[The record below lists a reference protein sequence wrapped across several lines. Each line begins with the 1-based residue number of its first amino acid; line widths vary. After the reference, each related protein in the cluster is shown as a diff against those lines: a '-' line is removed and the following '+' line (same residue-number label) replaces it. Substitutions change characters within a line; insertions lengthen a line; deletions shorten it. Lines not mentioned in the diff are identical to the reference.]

1 MGRWCFRHRK
11 VVLALWLIALVGL
24 FGVNKAAKPAFSN
37 KFQLPNTPSAAALNL
52 LQKDFPSASGS
63 SDQIVLHATAGTLVD
78 PTVQAQAE
86 KMLAAVAKLPHV
98 SSVTSPFSADGAGQ
112 TSKDKTVAFATIHF

>member
-24 FGVNKAAKPAFSN
+24 FGVNKAAKPSFSN

-63 SDQIVLHATAGTLVD
+63 SDQIVLHATTGPLEDASL
-78 PTVQAQAE
+78 QAQAE
-86 KMLAAVAKLPHV
+86 AILASVAKLPHV
-98 SSVTSPFSADGAGQ
+98 SSVTSPFGPD
-112 TSKDKTVAFATIHF
+112 

>member
-52 LQKDFPSASGS
+52 LERDFPSASGS
-63 SDQIVLHATAGTLVD
+63 SDQIVLHATLGTLVD
-78 PTVQAQAE
+78 TSVQGHAE
-86 KMLAAVAKLPHV
+86 AMLASVAKLPHV
-98 SSVTSPFSADGAGQ
+98 SSVTSPFAPDGAGQ
-112 TSKDKTVAFATIHF
+112 IS